1 MFSIKFFRDF
11 TNASYCTDKV
21 EYVYNIDNDDN
32 DNVDNGVLNY
42 YNRREVDENKLTRDI
57 ALFRDIL
64 LKANIREINMIESI
78 IDFNDYS
85 KIKDDRNYNRIFVT
99 RVVYLNEHY
108 YNNEYSDL
116 SDAIKNG
123 IISNA
128 IKSYLYCTGPLGVYY
143 FDEELDENT
152 AGIIIGWVHNDGV
165 LYYRVRI
172 PSDENIRLVR
182 SNIDGQGSLGIDIAY
197 FADDDDEQNYYGPY
211 YLEIE
216 IKTYYIS

>member
-1 MFSIKFFRDF
+1 
-11 TNASYCTDKV
+11 
-21 EYVYNIDNDDN
+21 
-32 DNVDNGVLNY
+32 
-42 YNRREVDENKLTRDI
+42 
-57 ALFRDIL
+57 
-64 LKANIREINMIESI
+64 MIEFI

-85 KIKDDRNYNRIFVT
+85 KIKDCRNYNRIFVN
-99 RVVYLNEHY
+99 RVIYLNEDY
-108 YNNEYSDL
+108 YNNEYSEL

-123 IISNA
+123 IIRNA

-152 AGIIIGWVHNDGV
+152 AGIIIGWVNNDGV

-182 SNIDGQGSLGIDIAY
+182 SNIDGQGSRGIDIAY

-211 YLEIE
+211 YSPY
-216 IKTYYIS
+216 KTEWDTSPSYCN